1 MITLFILKFLTYA
14 WCYPI
19 FNESGR
25 IAVQIPAAAI
35 DGRSHGC
42 RPPSWIVCVRQCRD
56 ADCRAIETQSPGG
69 TKTNPANPADSVAA
83 ASPTRPVCSFATWHY
98 PRMVEMT
105 FVAASSDKYVATF
118 MPFRQAVAV

>member
-1 MITLFILKFLTYA
+1 
-14 WCYPI
+14 
-19 FNESGR
+19 
-25 IAVQIPAAAI
+25 
-35 DGRSHGC
+35 
-42 RPPSWIVCVRQCRD
+42 
-56 ADCRAIETQSPGG
+56 DCRAIETQSPGG